1 MNNIKISLAE
11 VSDAAK
17 KIRAKNTE
25 MYNSL
30 ADMKRE
36 INLLDSSWIS
46 EGGEEIRRRFNMFS
60 ARFEEHR
67 SVIESYARF
76 LDLTVSSY
84 DTLETSITSNASGI
98 TY

>member
-25 MYNSL
+25 MYSSL

-46 EGGEEIRRRFNMFS
+46 DGGEEIRRRFNLFS

-67 SVIESYARF
+67 SVIDSYARF